1 MSIQTVIDWTA
12 LVIVALIGAAFL
24 VLMAMAWRERPARR
38 KGGRR

>member
-1 MSIQTVIDWTA
+1 MQTVIDWTA

-24 VLMAMAWRERPARR
+24 VVLAMAWRERPARR